1 MEYNSG
7 RPKMIIPEYGRHI
20 QKMVD
25 FATNIE
31 DRDERNK
38 CAQAIIAVMGQLN
51 PHLRDVADFKH
62 KLWDH
67 LFIMSNFTLDVDSPY
82 DKPSIE
88 ILNEKP
94 EIVPYPQS
102 NIRYRHYG
110 KIIQDLVKKAV
121 DHEEGKD
128 KEQFVVALLNLMK
141 RTYLAWNNNSV
152 SDEVIVHDLKAL
164 SSNKLVI
171 PSDFEFENTSEIL
184 ARNFQQKK
192 RRRPQPSN
200 GKQNFRRP
208 KKN

>member
-25 FATNIE
+25 HANRIE
-31 DRDERNK
+31 DKVERNR
-38 CAQAIIAVMGQLN
+38 CAQSIIAVMGQLN

-82 DKPSIE
+82 DKPSVD
-88 ILNEKP
+88 ILKEKP
-94 EIVPYPQS
+94 DALAYPDK
-102 NIRYRHYG
+102 NLRYRHYG
-110 KIIQDLVKKAV
+110 KIIQGLIKKAV

-128 KEQFVVALLNLMK
+128 KEQFVMSLLNLMK
-141 RTYLAWNNNSV
+141 RTYLTWNNNSV
-152 SDEVIVHDLKAL
+152 SDEIIVIDMKAM
-164 SSNKLVI
+164 SENKLEV
-171 PSDFEFENTSEIL
+171 PAEFEFEHTSDIL
-184 ARNFQQKK
+184 SRNVQKK
-192 RRRPQPSN
+192 RKRPPQNSNRQNHRR
-200 GKQNFRRP
+200 G